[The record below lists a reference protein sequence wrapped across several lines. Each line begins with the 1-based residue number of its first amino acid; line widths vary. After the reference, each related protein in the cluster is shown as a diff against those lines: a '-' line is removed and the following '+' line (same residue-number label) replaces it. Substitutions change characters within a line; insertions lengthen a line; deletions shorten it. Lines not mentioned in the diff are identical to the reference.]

1 MDLNDL
7 LALIGAL
14 GGFKAIEWGV
24 TFIVNRKTNARKEDA
39 SVDSLEDE
47 NERKQVNWLEERL
60 AQRDSKIDS
69 IYVELR
75 QTQQAHME
83 EVHKRHELEL
93 KLKES
98 EARRCDVRACGG
110 RKPPSDF

>member
-1 MDLNDL
+1 MEEFLSVL
-7 LALIGAL
+7 GAL
-14 GGFKAIEWGV
+14 GGFKAIEWVV
-24 TFIVNRKTNARKEDA
+24 TFLVNRKTNARKEDA
-39 SVDSLEDE
+39 SADSLEDE

-60 AQRDSKIDS
+60 AQRDSKIDT

-75 QTQQAHME
+75 QCQQAHME

-98 EARRCDVRACGG
+98 ECDVRGCGG
-110 RKPPSDF
+110 RIPPSDF

>member
-1 MDLNDL
+1 MELNDL

-14 GGFKAIEWGV
+14 GGFKAIEWVV
-24 TFIVNRKTNARKEDA
+24 TFLV
-39 SVDSLEDE
+39 

-60 AQRDSKIDS
+60 AQRDAKIDT

-75 QTQQAHME
+75 QSQQAHLE

-98 EARRCDVRACGG
+98 EARRCDVRGCGG
-110 RKPPSDF
+110 RIPPSDF